1 MHISAQTRLYF
12 NSRINLFLYKWDY
25 DSVLMRW
32 AKNSTFFC
40 KYAFFFIANF
50 RNKWMVWTFNIDL
63 WTKPIKNRF
72 AIMQAMTFHLSR
84 RFQQLKWKNLFK
96 FKKKVAI
103 KNTLYLC
110 NLACVSIIFIKVE
123 FCTQNKHRII
133 RCRNF
138 VQMKSTRKVIN
149 CFEVN
154 AFWLKSYQVSVTF
167 MIVQALRQCGDI
179 RN

>member
-32 AKNSTFFC
+32 AKNGTFFC

-103 KNTLYLC
+103 KKHFVLVQSRLC
-110 NLACVSIIFIKVE
+110 QYHFHQGWILHTKQTSHHSLSK
-123 FCTQNKHRII
+123 FCSNEKHPESNQLFR
-133 RCRNF
+133 
-138 VQMKSTRKVIN
+138 
-149 CFEVN
+149 
-154 AFWLKSYQVSVTF
+154 
-167 MIVQALRQCGDI
+167 G
-179 RN
+179 